1 MYDYL
6 YFLHCVSLT
15 VPVMQKSVKRL
26 EKCDFIV
33 QLFALIDKP
42 LRDDE
47 RKSLNIA
54 YNRFANRIQ
63 QISKQDGCS
72 RLDSLQLLARI
83 RETLVQL
90 LENYNDSTSLQYL
103 LIRSSLSLVDFEQRI
118 IYLQLKYPGIRE
130 IATQRRHSPLKISKR
145 FTNSDLME
153 VIAALSA
160 VGFFCQQDDS
170 PATFMQVIREFETL
184 CNTSFKNPDN
194 CRWAVLNR
202 KNRLTHFLDTLRGT
216 LVELSQ
222 K

>member
-1 MYDYL
+1 MSEEAIVQVLATILFMLKKD
-6 YFLHCVSLT
+6 VR
-15 VPVMQKSVKRL
+15 RL
-26 EKCDFIV
+26 EKSDFI
-33 QLFALIDKP
+33 LTLLSFTKNLLDNK
-42 LRDDE
+42 E
-47 RKSLNIA
+47 RKRLYNA
-54 YNRFANRIQ
+54 YNRFINRIQ
-63 QISKQDGCS
+63 QISKQDRCS
-72 RLDSLQLLARI
+72 RLESLQTLARI

-90 LENYNDSTSLQYL
+90 LGSYNDPDSLQYL
-103 LIRSSLSLVDFEQRI
+103 LIRSSLSLVDFEQRM

-170 PATFMQVIREFETL
+170 PATFMQITREFETL

-202 KNRLTHFLDTLRGT
+202 KNRLTHFLDTLRDT
-216 LVELSQ
+216 QIE
-222 K
+222 

>member
-1 MYDYL
+1 ML
-6 YFLHCVSLT
+6 
-15 VPVMQKSVKRL
+15 KRIRQL
-26 EKCDFIV
+26 EKSDFIG
-33 QLFALIDKP
+33 QLLALGNEPLVDK
-42 LRDDE
+42 E
-47 RKSLNIA
+47 RKDLNIP
-54 YNRFANRIQ
+54 YNRFINRIQ

-103 LIRSSLSLVDFEQRI
+103 LIRSSLSLVDFEQRM

-170 PATFMQVIREFETL
+170 PATFMQVIREFEIL
-184 CNTSFKNPDN
+184 CNTNFKNPDN

>member
-1 MYDYL
+1 MRFPLSFHIKEMRHSNQNIQETYDC
-6 YFLHCVSLT
+6 FV
-15 VPVMQKSVKRL
+15 
-26 EKCDFIV
+26 E
-33 QLFALIDKP
+33 
-42 LRDDE
+42 
-47 RKSLNIA
+47 
-54 YNRFANRIQ
+54 RIQ
-63 QISKQDGCS
+63 QISKQKECS
-72 RLDSLQLLARI
+72 SLEALQTLARI
-83 RETLVQL
+83 REILVRMIKV
-90 LENYNDSTSLQYL
+90 YNDPDSLHYL
-103 LIRSSLSLVDFEQRI
+103 ILRSSLSLVNFEKQM
-118 IYLQLKYPGIRE
+118 IYLQLKYPGIRDMT
-130 IATQRRHSPLKISKR
+130 TQRSHSPLKISKQ